1 MVDSSLL
8 HGGPTFRFTSI
19 AEKLSERPGGRP
31 LAQSLLFVPLTLQIL
46 AWGLRN
52 LKSYQLASVTSPS
65 LLVECGGQL
74 VQSCVIKNVKKNPNF
89 DVCVLFMEVVRTWSP
104 SCSDGVIEKLVGK
117 DLQRSQKKC
126 ILW

>member
-1 MVDSSLL
+1 
-8 HGGPTFRFTSI
+8 
-19 AEKLSERPGGRP
+19 
-31 LAQSLLFVPLTLQIL
+31 LAQSFLPVPFALQIL

-89 DVCVLFMEVVRTWSP
+89 DVCVLFMEVVRTSSWGWLVELVWTIIRTTESLRAGGNQRRVWVGR
-104 SCSDGVIEKLVGK
+104 DLHRTIEWFGLEG
-117 DLQRSQKKC
+117 
-126 ILW
+126 IFIGP

>member
-1 MVDSSLL
+1 MAQSFLPV
-8 HGGPTFRFTSI
+8 
-19 AEKLSERPGGRP
+19 P
-31 LAQSLLFVPLTLQIL
+31 LALQIL

-89 DVCVLFMEVVRTWSP
+89 DVCVLFMEVVRTSSW
-104 SCSDGVIEKLVGK
+104 GWLVE
-117 DLQRSQKKC
+117 LVWTIIRTTES
-126 ILW
+126 L